1 MEIKN
6 IGENRTIL
14 IKVDGELDHHMA
26 SKIKAEADKKMCL
39 TNAVNVIFDL
49 SDMTF
54 MDSSGIGVMMGRY
67 KKARTLG
74 GKTAVYGTNAQT
86 LRIIKMS
93 GIDRIIKIVPCFEK
107 AIRYVG
113 KDKGERYNG

>member
-1 MEIKN
+1 MDIKN
-6 IGENRTIL
+6 LGGSRAIL
-14 IKVDGELDHHMA
+14 IKVTGELDHHEA
-26 SKIKAEADKKMCL
+26 AKIKEASDKKMCVS
-39 TNAVNVIFDL
+39 NAVNVIFDL

-86 LRIIKMS
+86 LRIIKMC
-93 GIDRIIKIVPCFEK
+93 GLDKVIKVVPCLEK
-107 AIRYVG
+107 AVRYV
-113 KDKGERYNG
+113 DKGGRNDG

>member
-1 MEIKN
+1 MVIKN
-6 IGENRTIL
+6 IGEKRTIL
-14 IKVDGELDHHMA
+14 IKVEGELDHHMA
-26 SKIKAEADKKMCL
+26 AKIKEEADRKMCS

-54 MDSSGIGVMMGRY
+54 MDSAGIGVMMGRF

-86 LRIIKMS
+86 LRIIKMC
-93 GIDRIIKIVPCFEK
+93 GMDKVIKIVPCFEK
-107 AIRYVG
+107 AVRYI
-113 KDKGERYNG
+113 DKGGSYNG

>member
-6 IGENRTIL
+6 LGEKRTIL
-14 IKVDGELDHHMA
+14 IKVNGELDHHMA
-26 SKIKAEADKKMCL
+26 SIIKTEADKKICA

-49 SDMTF
+49 TDMTF
-54 MDSSGIGVMMGRY
+54 MDSAGIGVMMGRY

-74 GKTAVYGTNAQT
+74 GKTAVFGTNAQT
-86 LRIIKMS
+86 LRIMKMS
-93 GIDRIIKIVPCFEK
+93 GIDKIIKVVPCFEK
-107 AIRYVG
+107 AIRYIE